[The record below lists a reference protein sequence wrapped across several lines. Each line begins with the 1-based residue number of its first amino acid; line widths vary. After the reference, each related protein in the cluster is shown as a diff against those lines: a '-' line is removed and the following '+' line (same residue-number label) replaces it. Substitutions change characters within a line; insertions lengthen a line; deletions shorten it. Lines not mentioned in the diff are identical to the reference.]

1 MKHNPP
7 APESGPAI
15 SIRSRLDFVLI
26 GVVAAGAALAAS
38 ELVSGLFLSAPS
50 LIRTIGQRVIDISP
64 VPVVDWAI
72 STFGTNDKLVLIIG
86 IVVVSLLIGGFLG
99 LLARD
104 RPGLAAAGFVVF
116 GVVGYVAG
124 RTDPLAGAVL
134 TLVAAV
140 AAAGMGVGVLLGL
153 RFLLQ
158 RSVSPTADGAIRSR
172 RVFLTAAA
180 ATVATSVGEAL
191 LGRYFGSRVR
201 SAVIGREQVTLPTVF
216 PSADDTTT
224 TTAAGVADMIATTE
238 TTSAAA
244 ETIQGTETPSTTAA
258 TSEITQAPAP
268 SATDEADPATAETTE
283 TTQRA
288 DTTTA
293 STEAAQPAETTTTAQ
308 PVETTTT
315 TQPVETTTTTQP
327 VETTTT
333 TQPVETTTTT
343 EPAVSGVAN
352 PTPAQIAPVDGVSDL
367 ITPNDE
373 FYIIDT
379 ALSVPRVD
387 LRTWT
392 LSFTGLVDT
401 PFSITYDELLAM
413 PLVER
418 YITLCC
424 VSNRVGGDLVGNA
437 KWLGV
442 PLRKLVERAGVRS
455 QGTQLVGRSV
465 DHFTVGFPTSAVFD
479 GREAMVALGMNGEP
493 LPLRHGFPAR
503 LVVSGLYGYVSA
515 TKWLSE
521 VEFTRWD
528 DFDAYWIPRGWA
540 KQAPIKTQ
548 SRIDNPR
555 EGDVKA
561 GINVIAGVAWAQ
573 NRGVTR
579 VQVRVDDGQ
588 WMNATLP
595 QELSIDSW
603 RQWYLEY
610 DFTPGPHTI
619 SVRAADATGETQTA
633 KLQPPRPDGATGY
646 HTIRVNA
653 A

>member
-1 MKHNPP
+1 
-7 APESGPAI
+7 
-15 SIRSRLDFVLI
+15 
-26 GVVAAGAALAAS
+26 
-38 ELVSGLFLSAPS
+38 
-50 LIRTIGQRVIDISP
+50 
-64 VPVVDWAI
+64 
-72 STFGTNDKLVLIIG
+72 
-86 IVVVSLLIGGFLG
+86 
-99 LLARD
+99 
-104 RPGLAAAGFVVF
+104 
-116 GVVGYVAG
+116 
-124 RTDPLAGAVL
+124 
-134 TLVAAV
+134 
-140 AAAGMGVGVLLGL
+140 
-153 RFLLQ
+153 
-158 RSVSPTADGAIRSR
+158 
-172 RVFLTAAA
+172 
-180 ATVATSVGEAL
+180 
-191 LGRYFGSRVR
+191 
-201 SAVIGREQVTLPTVF
+201 
-216 PSADDTTT
+216 
-224 TTAAGVADMIATTE
+224 
-238 TTSAAA
+238 
-244 ETIQGTETPSTTAA
+244 
-258 TSEITQAPAP
+258 
-268 SATDEADPATAETTE
+268 
-283 TTQRA
+283 
-288 DTTTA
+288 
-293 STEAAQPAETTTTAQ
+293 
-308 PVETTTT
+308 
-315 TQPVETTTTTQP
+315 
-327 VETTTT
+327 
-333 TQPVETTTTT
+333 
-343 EPAVSGVAN
+343 
-352 PTPAQIAPVDGVSDL
+352 
-367 ITPNDE
+367 
-373 FYIIDT
+373 
-379 ALSVPRVD
+379 
-387 LRTWT
+387 
-392 LSFTGLVDT
+392 
-401 PFSITYDELLAM
+401 M

-548 SRIDNPR
+548 SRIDTPR

-561 GINVIAGVAWAQ
+561 GINIIAGVAWAQ

-619 SVRAADATGETQTA
+619 SVRAADATGETQIA